1 MKLDKVYPFYF
12 PTTAVFV
19 DDDRDFLLNF
29 SLQLNEELSYVLFDS
44 PQKGQEHIKKQLISH
59 DRRTYF
65 KVLNK
70 TESIHPGAHMFQLST
85 EDIYKEIYQPNRF
98 QEISVVVVDYSMPG
112 MNGLEFCQSL
122 KKSPIKKIL
131 LTGRADESIAIQ
143 AFNEGVIDHFIQK
156 NDPKVSQ
163 KLEAAIQ
170 SLQQAYFAET
180 ADVLMQTLSK
190 ESYHFLE
197 DPVFVESFQQ
207 YCDKHNI
214 TEYYL
219 TESPKGFLLADSV
232 GGVHQMLVMEPS
244 DIAVQVAIAKDE
256 DAPDA
261 LITQLESGFA
271 VPCFSESDGHYVNG
285 LEEWEDK
292 LYPADI
298 IQGDREYR
306 VSFLKKPIT
315 MLEHSKVCFYEAYLD
330 EHDII
335 AAQNL

>member
-1 MKLDKVYPFYF
+1 MKLDKIYPFYF

-29 SLQLNEELSYVLFDS
+29 SLQLGEELSYVLFDS
-44 PQKGQEHIKKQLISH
+44 PQKALERIKMQLLSH

-70 TESIHPGAHMFQLST
+70 TESIHPGAHMFRLST
-85 EDIYKEIYQPNRF
+85 EDIYKAIYQIKRF
-98 QEISVVVVDYSMPG
+98 QEISVAIVDYSMPG
-112 MNGLEFCQSL
+112 MNGMEFCQLL

-131 LTGRADESIAIQ
+131 LTGRADEGVAIK
-143 AFNEGVIDHFIQK
+143 AFNEGLIDHYIQK
-156 NDPKVSQ
+156 NDPKVAE

-170 SLQQAYFAET
+170 RLQQAYFSET
-180 ADVLMQTLSK
+180 AEVLMQTLSK

-197 DPVFVESFQQ
+197 DSKFVRAFQQ
-207 YCDKHNI
+207 YCNSQKI

-219 TESPKGFLLADSV
+219 TDSPKGFLLADSI
-232 GGVHQMLVMEPS
+232 GGMQQVLIMEPS
-244 DIAVQVAIAKDE
+244 DIAVQLAIAKDE
-256 DAPDA
+256 EAPAA
-261 LITQLESGFA
+261 LIAKLESGEWL
-271 VPCFSESDGHYVNG
+271 PCFSRTGGHYVKQLDNW
-285 LEEWEDK
+285 EEY
-292 LYPADI
+292 LHPAEI

-306 VSFLKKPIT
+306 VAYLKKPIT
-315 MLEHSKVCFYEAYLD
+315 NIEHEKVCFYEAYLD